1 VYAGFCKKQESA
13 NTHNNGENTE
23 TRAKEDDEEIDVKQ
37 INLQDATM
45 KEKAD
50 KADALYKEE
59 IDKLEEEN
67 KKISGYTKLQ
77 PYNKPVKLIVVA
89 TLGAIVNG
97 SA

>member
-1 VYAGFCKKQESA
+1 
-13 NTHNNGENTE
+13 
-23 TRAKEDDEEIDVKQ
+23 
-37 INLQDATM
+37 M

-77 PYNKPVKLIVVA
+77 PYNKPVKLIVIA